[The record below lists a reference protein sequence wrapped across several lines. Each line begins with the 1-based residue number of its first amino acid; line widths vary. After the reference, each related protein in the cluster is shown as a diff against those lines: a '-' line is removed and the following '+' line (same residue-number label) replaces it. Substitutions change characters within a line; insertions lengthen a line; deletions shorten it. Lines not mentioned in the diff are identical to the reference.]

1 MQTGRFGALFHLM
14 AIRPEN
20 LRAAFARLLPGAE
33 PDLPGITEV
42 VDEPV
47 PAEIRERLLK
57 GRRPAA
63 VLIPILQSGT
73 DAPLRLL
80 LTQRTAHLRDHAGQI
95 SFPGGGLNPGESAVA
110 GALREAQEEIGLNP
124 AQVDVFGQMPQ
135 YQTGT
140 GFSVSPLIGFVQT
153 PCDLVADPGE
163 VAQIFDV
170 PLDFILD
177 PRNIRQETRYYRGA
191 WRSFLAIPWSGYY
204 IWGAT
209 AGMLAQL
216 SRIVRSAG

>member
-1 MQTGRFGALFHLM
+1 M
-14 AIRPEN
+14 AITPEA
-20 LRAAFARLLPGAE
+20 LKAAFARLSPGVE
-33 PDLPGITEV
+33 PGLPGITEV

-47 PAEIRERLLK
+47 PAEIRERLLT

-63 VLIPILQSGT
+63 VLIPILKAGINE
-73 DAPLRLL
+73 PLRLL

-95 SFPGGGLNPGESAVA
+95 SFPGGGLNPGEGAID
-110 GALREAQEEIGLNP
+110 GALREAQEEIGLDP
-124 AQVDVFGQMPQ
+124 DKVEVFGQMPQ
-135 YQTGT
+135 YHTGT

-153 PCDLVADPGE
+153 PCSLSADPGE
-163 VAQIFDV
+163 VAEIFDV

-177 PRNIRQETRYYRGA
+177 PRNMRLETRYYRGA
-191 WRSFLAIPWSGYY
+191 WRSFLAVPWSGYY

-216 SRIVRSAG
+216 SRIVRAAGSAQKFS

>member
-1 MQTGRFGALFHLM
+1 M
-14 AIRPEN
+14 AITPDL
-20 LRAAFARLLPGAE
+20 LRTAFAGLAPGAASGM
-33 PDLPGITEV
+33 PGITEV

-47 PAEIRERLLK
+47 PAEVRERLLS

-63 VLIPILQSGT
+63 VLIPILQQGPQE
-73 DAPLRLL
+73 PLRLL

-95 SFPGGGLNPGESAVA
+95 SFPGGGLNPGEGASA
-110 GALREAQEEIGLNP
+110 GALREAQEEIGLDP
-124 AQVDVFGQMPQ
+124 ARVEIFGQMPQ

-140 GFSVSPLIGFVQT
+140 GFSVSPMIGFVQT
-153 PCDLVADPGE
+153 PCDLVPDAGE
-163 VAQIFDV
+163 VADIFDV

-177 PRNIRQETRYYRGA
+177 PRNMRQETRFYRGA
-191 WRSFLAIPWSGYY
+191 WRSFLAVPWSGRY

-216 SRIVRSAG
+216 SRIVRAAN

>member
-1 MQTGRFGALFHLM
+1 M
-14 AIRPEN
+14 AITPEA
-20 LRAAFARLLPGAE
+20 LRAAFAGLAPGVS
-33 PDLPGITEV
+33 PGMPGITEV

-47 PAEIRERLLK
+47 PAEIRERLLT

-63 VLIPILQSGT
+63 VLIPILQSGPN
-73 DAPLRLL
+73 APLRLL
-80 LTQRTAHLRDHAGQI
+80 LTQRTDHLRDHAGQI
-95 SFPGGGLNPGESAVA
+95 SFPGGGLNPGESAID
-110 GALREAQEEIGLNP
+110 GALREAQEEIGLDP
-124 AQVDVFGQMPQ
+124 AKVTLFGQMPL
-135 YQTGT
+135 YHTGT
-140 GFSVSPLIGFVQT
+140 GFSVSPMIGFVQT

-177 PRNIRQETRYYRGA
+177 PRNIRHETRYYRGA

-216 SRIVRSAG
+216 SRIVRAAG

>member
-1 MQTGRFGALFHLM
+1 M
-14 AIRPEN
+14 AITPDV
-20 LRAAFARLLPGAE
+20 LRTAFSGLPPGVASV
-33 PDLPGITEV
+33 LPGITEV

-47 PAEIRERLLK
+47 PEEIRERLRT

-63 VLIPILQSGT
+63 VLIPILQSGPN
-73 DAPLRLL
+73 APLRLL

-95 SFPGGGLNPGESAVA
+95 SFPGGGLNPGEGPVA

-124 AQVDVFGQMPQ
+124 ARVDVFGQMPQ
-135 YQTGT
+135 YHTGT
-140 GFSVSPLIGFVQT
+140 GFSVSPMIGFVQT
-153 PCDLVADPGE
+153 PCDLVPDPGE
-163 VAQIFDV
+163 VAEIFDV

-177 PRNIRQETRYYRGA
+177 PRNMRQETRYYRGA
-191 WRSFLAIPWSGYY
+191 WRSFLAVPWSGYY

-216 SRIVRSAG
+216 SRIIRAAG

>member
-1 MQTGRFGALFHLM
+1 MSIT
-14 AIRPEN
+14 PDV
-20 LRAAFARLLPGAE
+20 LRTAFSGLPPGVASV
-33 PDLPGITEV
+33 LPGITEV

-47 PAEIRERLLK
+47 PEEIRERLLT

-63 VLIPILQSGT
+63 VLIPILQSGSNE
-73 DAPLRLL
+73 PLRLL

-95 SFPGGGLNPGESAVA
+95 SFPGGGLNPGEGAVA

-135 YQTGT
+135 YHTGT
-140 GFSVSPLIGFVQT
+140 GFSVSPMIGFVQM
-153 PCDLVADPGE
+153 PCDLFPDPGE
-163 VAQIFDV
+163 VAEIFDV

-177 PRNIRQETRYYRGA
+177 PRNMRQETRYYRGA
-191 WRSFLAIPWSGYY
+191 WRSFLAVPWSGYY

-216 SRIVRSAG
+216 SRIVRAAG

>member
-1 MQTGRFGALFHLM
+1 M
-14 AIRPEN
+14 
-20 LRAAFARLLPGAE
+20 
-33 PDLPGITEV
+33 PGITEV

-47 PAEIRERLLK
+47 PREIRERLMS

-63 VLIPILQSGT
+63 VLIPLLQSAP
-73 DAPLRLL
+73 DKPLRLL

-95 SFPGGGLNPGESAVA
+95 SFPGGGLNPGEDAMT
-110 GALREAQEEIGLNP
+110 GALREAREEIGLNP
-124 AQVDVFGQMPQ
+124 TCVDVFGQMPQ
-135 YQTGT
+135 YHTGT
-140 GFSVSPLIGFVQT
+140 GFSVTPMIGFVHT
-153 PCDLVADPGE
+153 PCCLVPDPGE
-163 VAQIFDV
+163 VAEIFDV

-191 WRSFLAIPWSGYY
+191 WRSFLAIPWAGYY

-216 SRIVRSAG
+216 SRIVHAAG

>member
-1 MQTGRFGALFHLM
+1 M
-14 AIRPEN
+14 AITPEA
-20 LRAAFARLLPGAE
+20 LRTAFAGLAPGAVSR
-33 PDLPGITEV
+33 LPGITEV

-47 PAEIRERLLK
+47 PAEIRERLLT
-57 GRRPAA
+57 GRRSAA
-63 VLIPILQSGT
+63 VLIPILQAAP

-95 SFPGGGLNPGESAVA
+95 SFPGGGLNPGEDATA

-124 AQVDVFGQMPQ
+124 ERVDLFGQMPK
-135 YQTGT
+135 YHTGT
-140 GFSVSPLIGFVQT
+140 GFSVTPMVGFIQT

-163 VAQIFDV
+163 VAEIFDV
-170 PLDFILD
+170 PLDFVLD

-216 SRIVRSAG
+216 SRIVHTAG